1 MRVESRL
8 PASAGVGFKP
18 EHFTGLLAADQPIGF
33 IEIHAENYMG
43 AGGLPHAQLHAL
55 CERYELSVHGVAL
68 SIGST
73 QPLDGEH
80 LARLKTLCQRYR
92 PTSFS
97 EHLAWSSHGEVYLND
112 LLPLPYTEETLR
124 RVTEHID
131 RVQNTLGRQMLLEN
145 PSTYVR
151 FAESALPETEFLE
164 AVARRTGCGL
174 LLDVNN
180 VFVSACNHGESAERY
195 LERFPLA
202 WVREIHLGGH
212 DEQSDDAGA
221 PLLID
226 AHGTP
231 VADPVWRLYASV
243 IERTGAVATLIEW
256 DNDIPA
262 WPELAREARTAARA
276 LDRANPGLMPRFGRS
291 PELPACS
298 EADFRINTIPAG

>member
-1 MRVESRL
+1 MRANSRL

-18 EHFTGLLAADQPIGF
+18 EHFAGLLAADQPIGF
-33 IEIHAENYMG
+33 VEIHAENYMG

-55 CERYELSVHGVAL
+55 AERYALSVHGVAL

-73 QPLDGEH
+73 QPLDREH
-80 LARLKTLCQRYR
+80 LARLKALCERYR
-92 PTSFS
+92 PAGFS
-97 EHLAWSSHGEVYLND
+97 EHLAWSSHGDVYLND

-124 RVTEHID
+124 RVIEHVD
-131 RVQNTLGRQMLLEN
+131 LLQDTLGRQMLLEN

-151 FAESALPETEFLE
+151 FAGSTIPETEFLD

-180 VFVSACNHGESAERY
+180 VFVSARNHGESAENY
-195 LERFPLA
+195 LDRFPLA

-212 DEQSDDAGA
+212 DEQRDDAGA

-231 VADPVWRLYASV
+231 VADPVWALYADV
-243 IERTGAVATLIEW
+243 IARIGAVATLIEW
-256 DNDIPA
+256 DNDVPA
-262 WPELAREARTAARA
+262 WPVLAREARTAAGI
-276 LDRANPGLMPRFGRS
+276 LDRTKLRQ
-291 PELPACS
+291 
-298 EADFRINTIPAG
+298 AG

>member
-1 MRVESRL
+1 MRANSRL

-18 EHFTGLLAADQPIGF
+18 EHFAGLLAADQPIGF
-33 IEIHAENYMG
+33 VEIHAENYMG

-55 CERYELSVHGVAL
+55 AERYALSVHGVAL

-73 QPLDGEH
+73 QPLDREH
-80 LARLKTLCQRYR
+80 LARLKALCERYR
-92 PTSFS
+92 PAGFS
-97 EHLAWSSHGEVYLND
+97 EHLAWSSHGDVYLND

-124 RVTEHID
+124 RVIEHVD
-131 RVQNTLGRQMLLEN
+131 LLQDTLGRQMLLEN

-151 FAESALPETEFLE
+151 FAGSTIPETEFLD

-180 VFVSACNHGESAERY
+180 VFVSARNHGESAENY
-195 LERFPLA
+195 LDRFPLA

-212 DEQSDDAGA
+212 DEQRDDAGA

-231 VADPVWRLYASV
+231 VADPVWALYTDV
-243 IERTGAVATLIEW
+243 IARIGAVATLIEW
-256 DNDIPA
+256 DNDVPA
-262 WPELAREARTAARA
+262 WPVLAREARTAAGI
-276 LDRANPGLMPRFGRS
+276 LDRTKLRQ
-291 PELPACS
+291 
-298 EADFRINTIPAG
+298 AG